1 VTNRTAGWP
10 PPGASASVC
19 FEHDT
24 SGKRATACRRPR
36 DFLKAALAAPHVTL
50 PVCVLLGVSLF
61 AAGLL
66 FVLRVAGV
74 P

>member
-1 VTNRTAGWP
+1 MIRQGSARLRAAG
-10 PPGASASVC
+10 
-19 FEHDT
+19 
-24 SGKRATACRRPR
+24 PR